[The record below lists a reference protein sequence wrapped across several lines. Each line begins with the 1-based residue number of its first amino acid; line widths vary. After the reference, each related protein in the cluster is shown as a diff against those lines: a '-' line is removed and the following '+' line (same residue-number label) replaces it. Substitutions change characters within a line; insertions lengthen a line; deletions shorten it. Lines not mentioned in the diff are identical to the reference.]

1 MMIFEAICFA
11 LSGFF
16 MKISDEASDE
26 KNNTLM
32 SIIGGLLC
40 VLFTVLVST
49 KNADAT
55 CIFLSILIGTVLAFK
70 VDSLNHILSA
80 ILLIILLLLLGVPS
94 FNWICL
100 LICIIAVFVDEKGND
115 NYDKK
120 EKEGVALN
128 FLDKLFKYRYTL
140 KITVL
145 ILSIFGLLN
154 YLIPNLNLFSFEPI
168 TIIYFYMFDLS
179 YEFAEVSFNRIYDIF

>member
-26 KNNTLM
+26 KNNMLI
-32 SIIGGLLC
+32 SIISGLLC

-55 CIFLSILIGTVLAFK
+55 CIFLSILIGTALAFK

-80 ILLIILLLLLGVPS
+80 ILLVILLLLLGVPS
-94 FNWICL
+94 FSWICL

-115 NYDKK
+115 YYDKK
-120 EKEGVALN
+120 EEEGLTLN

>member
-26 KNNTLM
+26 KNNMLM
-32 SIIGGLLC
+32 SIISGLLC

>member
-26 KNNTLM
+26 KNNMLM
-32 SIIGGLLC
+32 SIISGLLC

-115 NYDKK
+115 YYDKK
-120 EKEGVALN
+120 EEEGLTLN

>member
-1 MMIFEAICFA
+1 
-11 LSGFF
+11 

>member
-1 MMIFEAICFA
+1 MIFEAICFA

-26 KNNTLM
+26 KNNMLM
-32 SIIGGLLC
+32 SIISGLLC

>member
-26 KNNTLM
+26 KNNMLM
-32 SIIGGLLC
+32 SIISGLLC
-40 VLFTVLVST
+40 GLFTVLVST

-140 KITVL
+140 KITVF

>member
-32 SIIGGLLC
+32 SIISGLLC

>member
-1 MMIFEAICFA
+1 MIFEAICFA

-26 KNNTLM
+26 KNNMLM
-32 SIIGGLLC
+32 SIISGLLC

-179 YEFAEVSFNRIYDIF
+179 YEFAEVSFNRIYDFF

>member
-26 KNNTLM
+26 KNNMLM
-32 SIIGGLLC
+32 SIISGLLC

-154 YLIPNLNLFSFEPI
+154 YLIPNMNLFSFEPI

>member
-26 KNNTLM
+26 KNNMLI
-32 SIIGGLLC
+32 SIISGLLC

>member
-26 KNNTLM
+26 KNNMLI
-32 SIIGGLLC
+32 SIISGLLC

-55 CIFLSILIGTVLAFK
+55 CIFLSILIGTALAFK

-80 ILLIILLLLLGVPS
+80 ILLIILLLLLDVPS

-120 EKEGVALN
+120 EKEGLTLN

>member
-1 MMIFEAICFA
+1 MIFEAICFA

-32 SIIGGLLC
+32 SIISGLLC